1 MKSPTYPQRAVVR
14 DGVFYFEDGSE
25 VNLLIDG
32 QTLPSYHAPKSDEGG
47 DKQQVIRPESAP
59 RVPGLVEGERPQP
72 A

>member
-1 MKSPTYPQRAVVR
+1 LSSFR
-14 DGVFYFEDGSE
+14 S
-25 VNLLIDG
+25 
-32 QTLPSYHAPKSDEGG
+32 PKSDGGG